1 MQLGSRVLSLAGWR
15 LYTLSVCLSSFFIT
29 YISLLFSVRYHTPIT
44 LQAAPMPKLLS
55 TLDTPP
61 LGGTS
66 ALGRTRLP
74 ATAATNLR
82 IVAGDRHLRGALDRQ
97 ATTSSHSRCLEAEFS
112 C

>member
-1 MQLGSRVLSLAGWR
+1 
-15 LYTLSVCLSSFFIT
+15 
-29 YISLLFSVRYHTPIT
+29 
-44 LQAAPMPKLLS
+44 MPKFLS

-82 IVAGDRHLRGALDRQ
+82 IVAGDMHFRGALDRQ
-97 ATTSSHSRCLEAEFS
+97 ATTSSHSRCFEVEFNCVS
-112 C
+112 RKGESFGLTRRTA